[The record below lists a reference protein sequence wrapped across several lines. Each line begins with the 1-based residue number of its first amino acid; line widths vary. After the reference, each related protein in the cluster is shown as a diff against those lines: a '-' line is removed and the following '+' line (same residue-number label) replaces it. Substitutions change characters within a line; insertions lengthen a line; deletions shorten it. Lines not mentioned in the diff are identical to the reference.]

1 MALEVIERYCAKGN
15 LVELK
20 AVFREPVKA
29 IEWLGRERVDL
40 ILLDINM
47 PDISGMQLVQTLS
60 PRPLVIF
67 MTAYSHYAVESYTL
81 NAIDYLLKPI
91 TFDRFLAAVN
101 KAVAAVGG
109 GPGVVAGAGVAA
121 MTAVAGGAGVVTGA
135 GGAGGLGVAGAGMG
149 GKSGGT
155 GNNEDLT
162 IFIKSGPQTH
172 QVKVS
177 DILYLEKD
185 GNYITAHL
193 KDRNILIRENMG
205 DVFDLVPAADFIRV
219 HKSYIVAIK
228 HIAMIEVHQLTV
240 NNEKIPIG
248 STYRESLRARLGIN

>member
-1 MALEVIERYCAKGN
+1 MALEVIERYCAKSD

-29 IEWLGRERVDL
+29 IEYLGREKIDL
-40 ILLDINM
+40 VLLDINM
-47 PDISGMQLVQTLS
+47 PDLSGMQLVQTLS
-60 PRPLVIF
+60 PRPLIIF
-67 MTAYSHYAVESYTL
+67 MTAYSHYAVESYTH

-91 TFDRFLAAVN
+91 TFDRFLTAVN
-101 KAVAAVGG
+101 KVAA
-109 GPGVVAGAGVAA
+109 
-121 MTAVAGGAGVVTGA
+121 AVAGKHGV
-135 GGAGGLGVAGAGMG
+135 
-149 GKSGGT
+149 T
-155 GNNEDLT
+155 GNNEDPT

-172 QVKVS
+172 QVKVR

-193 KDRNILIRENMG
+193 KDRNILIRETMG

-248 STYRESLRARLGIN
+248 STYRESLRERLGIN

>member
-1 MALEVIERYCAKGN
+1 MALEVIERYCAKSD

-29 IEWLGRERVDL
+29 IEYLGREKIDL
-40 ILLDINM
+40 VLLDINM
-47 PDISGMQLVQTLS
+47 PDLSGMQLVQTLS
-60 PRPLVIF
+60 PKPLIIF
-67 MTAYSHYAVESYTL
+67 TTAYSHYAVESYAL

-91 TFDRFLAAVN
+91 TLERFLAAVN
-101 KAVAAVGG
+101 KAVAAVAGRS
-109 GPGVVAGAGVAA
+109 GVNGI
-121 MTAVAGGAGVVTGA
+121 
-135 GGAGGLGVAGAGMG
+135 
-149 GKSGGT
+149 
-155 GNNEDLT
+155 NEDPT

-172 QVKVS
+172 QVKLK

-219 HKSYIVAIK
+219 HKSFIVAIK
-228 HIAMIEVHQLTV
+228 HISMIEVHQLTI
-240 NNEKIPIG
+240 NNEKIPVG
-248 STYRESLRARLGIN
+248 STYRESLRARLGIP